1 MAKRDFRKE
10 TTDKLI
16 EIIESGQPLPWD
28 KGWRNVAVA
37 PFNPFSGSQFRKGN
51 KFNLLC
57 IQSARGS
64 IDPRWMTLK
73 QINKAGLSLRAGSK
87 AALVEYWNIVEK
99 EPNNDS
105 ESVETDKLDSEKSTR
120 PSVFSRIFYEF
131 NGEDIIGLPELSY
144 AEPAFDT
151 NEMIE
156 RFVAATGAKVE
167 HRTVTVAATEV
178 VNDAAFFSHSADVI
192 VLPPKGAFNSEA
204 GYYATLLH
212 ELVHWTGHHSRL
224 NRRAEGEQREK
235 DSPAYAREELRA
247 EYGAA
252 LLTSMFA
259 LDAKAENHASYLK
272 GYLELLR
279 GDKNEIF
286 RAASDVEGIV
296 DYLFEFD
303 PELRLVLEGE
313 LVSENRLID
322 ESGAALKSE
331 GSVNQA
337 DLGGLPNFTGG
348 TEPVVDNTNHI
359 PNSDIPE
366 FPWAAYQTAIE
377 KEFQKEEILTMPY
390 FHQMSK
396 APEKERFEQFLSD
409 LKEPATRQQI
419 QDYAEHTFVRFRNT
433 KCFVDVWKTY
443 EKYVDKSLSDT
454 GFLADKI
461 SDKQRA
467 AFVEFYDQ
475 QKSDMGVIATA
486 SKDGT
491 YADAMATAMR
501 EAKKLWGGDDLTP
514 PDADKP
520 LYLLNL
526 INERWPEVSY
536 SEVNTIAQSEMDA
549 GMPKVKTETAP
560 ESAIASRYALDDDS
574 DDDFIHQPVF
584 EGEKDEPVIGTL
596 GNSLSYDSPQP

>member
-28 KGWRNVAVA
+28 KGWRNVAVS

-57 IQSARGS
+57 IQSSRGS

-99 EPNNDS
+99 DLTNESDS
-105 ESVETDKLDSEKSTR
+105 VDTEKADSDKSTR

-144 AEPAFDT
+144 AEPSFNT
-151 NEMIE
+151 NEMVE
-156 RFVAATGAKVE
+156 RLVAATGAQIE
-167 HRTVTVAATEV
+167 HRTVTVAAAEV
-178 VNDAAFFSHSADVI
+178 VKDAAFFSHSADVI

-212 ELVHWTGHHSRL
+212 ELVHWTGHHTRL
-224 NRRAEGEQREK
+224 NRRAEGEQRQK

-303 PELRLVLEGE
+303 PELRQILEGE
-313 LVSENRLID
+313 LVSENRLTD
-322 ESGAALKSE
+322 ESGSILKSD
-331 GSVNQA
+331 GPVNQA
-337 DLGGLPNFTGG
+337 DLGGLPNFSGVK
-348 TEPVVDNTNHI
+348 EPVFDT
-359 PNSDIPE
+359 PE

-396 APEKERFEQFLSD
+396 QPEKERFETFLAGLS
-409 LKEPATRQQI
+409 EPVTRQQI
-419 QDYAEHTFVRFRNT
+419 QDYAQHTFVRFRNT

-443 EKYVDKSLSDT
+443 EKYVDKSLSND
-454 GFLADKI
+454 GFLAGKI
-461 SDKQRA
+461 SDHQREAFSELYEKQKL
-467 AFVEFYDQ
+467 E
-475 QKSDMGVIATA
+475 MGKLATA

-491 YADAMATAMR
+491 YEEARNIAMQQ
-501 EAKKLWGGDDLTP
+501 AKALWGGDDLTP
-514 PDADKP
+514 PDANKA
-520 LYLLNL
+520 LFLLDL
-526 INERWPEVSY
+526 INERWPSVAASVMPEIIEPEKEAEVS
-536 SEVNTIAQSEMDA
+536 NNQTTNQSPVSD
-549 GMPKVKTETAP
+549 V
-560 ESAIASRYALDDDS
+560 SSRYMLDDES
-574 DDDFIHQPVF
+574 DDEFIPQPVF
-584 EGEKDEPVIGTL
+584 DGEQEDLVIGTL